1 MMEGMY
7 DSEVPPLYAFGWVDE
22 ENQKVITPFS
32 IPGGTSFLA
41 TGTWDTEYESLNQLA
56 ASAEYGALDPETA
69 PVNFVFQT
77 YHLMVAMYGLI
88 MLTVILALVF
98 TLRGG
103 KIQNMKWLQ
112 RLVLISPVF
121 PLIAIQAGWFTAEV
135 GRQPWVVCTVATSPE
150 GVSLLTNEGV
160 SQSVSAPELVITM
173 VLFLVVYAFL
183 MVAWARTMGRF
194 IKEGPVAEHEPTVG
208 RAPLRADPEEQ
219 KPSPPLVRRRP
230 REGR

>member
-1 MMEGMY
+1 
-7 DSEVPPLYAFGWVDE
+7 
-22 ENQKVITPFS
+22 
-32 IPGGTSFLA
+32 
-41 TGTWDTEYESLNQLA
+41 
-56 ASAEYGALDPETA
+56 
-69 PVNFVFQT
+69 
-77 YHLMVAMYGLI
+77 

-121 PLIAIQAGWFTAEV
+121 PLIAIQAAGSRPKSPPAV
-135 GRQPWVVCTVATSPE
+135 GGVPVRNQPRRRQPAHE
-150 GVSLLTNEGV
+150 RGV

-194 IKEGPVAEHEPTVG
+194 IKEGPVAEHEPALEGAAAGKTPK
-208 RAPLRADPEEQ
+208 AKQ
-219 KPSPPLVRRRP
+219 PLVRRRP

>member
-1 MMEGMY
+1 M
-7 DSEVPPLYAFGWVDE
+7 
-22 ENQKVITPFS
+22 
-32 IPGGTSFLA
+32 
-41 TGTWDTEYESLNQLA
+41 
-56 ASAEYGALDPETA
+56 
-69 PVNFVFQT
+69 FQT
-77 YHLMVAMYGLI
+77 YHLMVAIYGLI
-88 MLTVILALVF
+88 MLTDILALVF

-135 GRQPWVVCTVATSPE
+135 GRQPWVVYPSATSPE

-194 IKEGPVAEHEPTVG
+194 IKEGPVAEHEPALEGAAAGKTPKG
-208 RAPLRADPEEQ
+208 KAAPSFGDDLA
-219 KPSPPLVRRRP
+219 K
-230 REGR
+230 EGE